1 MATPFRAVR
10 GLRTATEAMA
20 SLTTRTSMRSVRPLS
35 FTSARL
41 LHSTTAKSASY
52 SRFNDDKQPQSSS
65 WGQWPAQPSSQSS
78 GREQLSRDA
87 LEKQL
92 EKQLLRE
99 KLEEQL
105 FRRAGQVAQQQQQ
118 WSHQPVQYQRFGGG
132 RGGGGRRGRRSWLS
146 SRPPT
151 LILVALG
158 GAGIYYVVHLE
169 RVPET
174 GRWRFIDVSP
184 QQEHQMGQE
193 SFRQVL
199 AEYRDLIL
207 PASHPHSRHVRS
219 VASRIVAALDKA
231 VDDSNQPFHT
241 KGDPSLT
248 RDSHGEEG
256 GITYGSN
263 ASLGGDQTASYFGS
277 KSKAAPQEEA
287 TKWEV
292 FVIDDPKQKNA
303 FVLPGGKIFVFTG
316 ILPVCKNADGLATV
330 LGHEVAHQVARHGA
344 EKMSGYKV
352 LLFGTILLDA
362 FGLDVGLSRAALT
375 LLLSLP
381 NSRKTE
387 LEADY
392 LGLRI
397 MSRACFD
404 PREASKLWTR
414 MSESE
419 GGGSGGGIMDRA
431 QAILSTHPVSSQRIK
446 NMEKWL
452 PEAIET
458 REASHCPAPEQI
470 SGFKNAA
477 ASATRV
483 FSGF

>member
-1 MATPFRAVR
+1 M
-10 GLRTATEAMA
+10 LR
-20 SLTTRTSMRSVRPLS
+20 
-35 FTSARL
+35 
-41 LHSTTAKSASY
+41 
-52 SRFNDDKQPQSSS
+52 
-65 WGQWPAQPSSQSS
+65 
-78 GREQLSRDA
+78 
-87 LEKQL
+87 KQL
-92 EKQLLRE
+92 ED
-99 KLEEQL
+99 QL
-105 FRRAGQVAQQQQQ
+105 FRRVGQPQ
-118 WSHQPVQYQRFGGG
+118 SPSRQPVQYQRFGGG
-132 RGGGGRRGRRSWLS
+132 GGSSSGGRGRGSLFS

-169 RVPET
+169 QVPET
-174 GRWRFIDVSP
+174 GRWRFIDVSAA
-184 QQEHQMGQE
+184 QEHEMGQE
-193 SFRQVL
+193 TFRQTL
-199 AEYRDLIL
+199 SEYRDRIL
-207 PASHPHSRHVRS
+207 PASHPYSRLVRS

-231 VDDSNQPFHT
+231 VDDRNQPHHT
-241 KGDPSLT
+241 KGDNGLAHH
-248 RDSHGEEG
+248 SHGEEG
-256 GITYGSN
+256 GIMYGSN
-263 ASLGGDQTASYFGS
+263 ASLGNHSAGGATSWFG
-277 KSKAAPQEEA
+277 AQANAEPQKPA

-316 ILPVCKNADGLATV
+316 ILPICANADGLATV
-330 LGHEVAHQVARHGA
+330 LGHEVAHQVARHSA

-352 LLFGTILLDA
+352 LLFGTFLLDA
-362 FGLDVGLSRAALT
+362 FGLDIGLSRTALT

-419 GGGSGGGIMDRA
+419 GGSGGGVLSSA

-452 PEAIET
+452 PEALDT
-458 REASHCPAPEQI
+458 RRASDCPAPEQI
-470 SGFKNAA
+470 SGFRSAA
-477 ASATRV
+477 ASARQA
-483 FSGF
+483 FSPF